1 MSKEPTTTKI
11 KLEAKP
17 LNAKQRWNVF
27 VVLLPW
33 ALLTLIGYGY
43 ACTQVGIMWEKNRT
57 NDITAAKAEVAE
69 QLKAQK

>member
-27 VVLLPW
+27 VLLLPW
-33 ALLTLIGYGY
+33 ALIVLFATAFIG
-43 ACTQVGIMWEKNRT
+43 TQVGQMWEKNRT
-57 NDITAAKAEVAE
+57 NDITAAKADAVKEV
-69 QLKAQK
+69 QSKD

>member
-1 MSKEPTTTKI
+1 MSKEPTATKI

-33 ALLTLIGYGY
+33 IIIIISGTFIAGMGIGNWQ
-43 ACTQVGIMWEKNRT
+43 ADNE
-57 NDITAAKAEVAE
+57 AKAVQDAVSAQVE
-69 QLKAQK
+69 QLKANQ